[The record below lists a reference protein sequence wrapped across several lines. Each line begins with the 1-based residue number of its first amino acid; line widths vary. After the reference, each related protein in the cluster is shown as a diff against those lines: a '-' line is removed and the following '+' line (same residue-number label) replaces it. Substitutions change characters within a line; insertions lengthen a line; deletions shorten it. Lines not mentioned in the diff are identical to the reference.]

1 MSKELEARGIEVDAY
16 RSPEDDTLVVY
27 VDTPGIDENEKG
39 PLIRLYLND
48 DPVFEN
54 PPYPG
59 SEKERDNKPITF
71 ALPKTF
77 AELAWRKDDVTAL
90 DEWNPDWGDEKA
102 EQFLQEHQNRL
113 RDQLCTYGF
122 EVMETLLSD
131 WKPEETDE

>member
-1 MSKELEARGIEVDAY
+1 MPKYTTYGIEVDAY

-59 SEKERDNKPITF
+59 SEQEKRPI
-71 ALPKTF
+71 
-77 AELAWRKDDVTAL
+77 ELA
-90 DEWNPDWGDEKA
+90 
-102 EQFLQEHQNRL
+102 
-113 RDQLCTYGF
+113 
-122 EVMETLLSD
+122 ETKRFQTFKED
-131 WKPEETDE
+131 T